1 MVYVIGLAY
10 AAASPL
16 ILPVV
21 LLYSVLAWMF
31 WRYAGAPLAP
41 GQGHPL
47 LRCMSKCLAV
57 QPFAASMSTQPQ
69 LMSRT
74 VTSGAAAPVLQH

>member
-1 MVYVIGLAY
+1 VYIIGLAY

-31 WRYAGAPLAP
+31 WRYAGA
-41 GQGHPL
+41 
-47 LRCMSKCLAV
+47 
-57 QPFAASMSTQPQ
+57 TQPPWPGY
-69 LMSRT
+69 RT
-74 VTSGAAAPVLQH
+74 ALND

>member
-1 MVYVIGLAY
+1 MVYIIGLAY

-31 WRYAGAPLAP
+31 WRYAGAPQPPLA
-41 GQGHPL
+41 GTHV
-47 LRCMSKCLAV
+47 A
-57 QPFAASMSTQPQ
+57 
-69 LMSRT
+69 
-74 VTSGAAAPVLQH
+74 VLQI